1 MNDTLLI
8 ILYSSAAGL
17 PIFIGGLISSLFQA
31 HNTVLK
37 DEINHWIV
45 AFGGGALMSAIA
57 FALIPKALHELPS
70 GLIIVVFLAG
80 TFSFMGLDMLSTR
93 IGGSIAQVVS
103 MMMDFIPEALA
114 LGASFAYDHKFGL
127 LLAIFIGLQNLPEGF
142 NSYVELREK
151 MRRRSVL
158 ALLLALSTVGI
169 VASLTGEMLLKD
181 NLKVIHSIMLLAGG
195 GILYLIFQDI
205 APMSKRKNDWVPA
218 TGACVGFLIGML
230 GDKIL

>member
-1 MNDTLLI
+1 
-8 ILYSSAAGL
+8 
-17 PIFIGGLISSLFQA
+17 
-31 HNTVLK
+31 
-37 DEINHWIV
+37 
-45 AFGGGALMSAIA
+45 
-57 FALIPKALHELPS
+57 
-70 GLIIVVFLAG
+70 
-80 TFSFMGLDMLSTR
+80 
-93 IGGSIAQVVS
+93 
-103 MMMDFIPEALA
+103 MMDFIPEALA

-205 APMSKRKNDWVPA
+205 APMSKRKNDWVPGNRCMCRFSHRYA
-218 TGACVGFLIGML
+218 GGQNSLNNSIIPVCNSS
-230 GDKIL
+230 

>member
-31 HNTVLK
+31 HNTILK

-57 FALIPKALHELPS
+57 FALIPKALNELPS

>member
-1 MNDTLLI
+1 MNNTMLI

-17 PIFIGGLISSLFQA
+17 PIFIGGFISSIFQA
-31 HNTVLK
+31 HKTKLK

-45 AFGGGALMSAIA
+45 AFGGGALMSAIS
-57 FALIPKALHELPS
+57 FALIPEAINDLAS
-70 GLIIVVFLAG
+70 SSIVLIFLAG

-93 IGGSIAQVVS
+93 IGGSVAQVVS
-103 MMMDFIPEALA
+103 MMMDFVPEALA

-142 NSYVELREK
+142 NSYVELNAK
-151 MRRRSVL
+151 MRKRSVL
-158 ALLLALSTVGI
+158 LLLFGLSTVGI
-169 VASLTGEMLLKD
+169 LASLAGEKFLKD

-205 APMSKRKNDWVPA
+205 APMSKKKNDWIPA
-218 TGACVGFLIGML
+218 TGACIGFLIGMIGEKFL
-230 GDKIL
+230 